1 MGGAILFGNPPI
13 EVRVRRNAAA
23 RRMVLRV
30 TRAGRGTVLTLPQG
44 VPLSTARAFLQDHES
59 WLRRQLAAQT
69 ALIPVRDGLVLPFQ
83 DARLMIRADTGRRL
97 VREGDVLRV
106 PGPAADVPRKVA
118 AYLRNAARDACVEAS
133 DRHAARLGLRPGPIR
148 LRDPASRWGSCSST
162 GALMYSWRLI
172 LAPTAILDYV
182 AAHEVAHLVEMNHS
196 DRFWRL
202 VDLLYPDHATARD
215 WLRREGAG
223 LHAYDFGGE
232 EAA

>member
-1 MGGAILFGNPPI
+1 
-13 EVRVRRNAAA
+13 
-23 RRMVLRV
+23 MVLRV
-30 TRAGRGTVLTLPQG
+30 THAGRGTVLTLPHG
-44 VPLSTARAFLQDHES
+44 VPLATAQAFLRDQES

-69 ALIPVRDGLVLPFQ
+69 ARIPVRDGQVLPFK
-83 DARLMIRADTGRRL
+83 DAHLTILADAGRRL
-97 VREGDVLRV
+97 TREDDLLRV
-106 PGPAADVPRKVA
+106 PGPASDLPRKVA

-172 LAPTAILDYV
+172 LAPSAVLDYV

-196 DRFWRL
+196 ERFWRL
-202 VDLLYPDHATARD
+202 VQLLYPEHATARE
-215 WLRREGAG
+215 WLRRNGAS
-223 LHAYDFGGE
+223 LHAYDFGKE